1 MKANDVIDMLETSFL
16 EAKDM
21 GLESLSLATLEEV
34 IFRAREIAKDT
45 PDDLGRYEVALESY
59 RYRLANITGKY
70 NNRRESQRDMTNHT
84 INTGANALKA
94 STLINGGA
102 AVALLAFTGQVQ
114 ATAGNAGL
122 LLSFSLALG
131 FFAAGVFLAALAT
144 GATYVSQ
151 AAFGKEFAA
160 WNNKAGVKWRG
171 VAIGGV
177 FLSFVMFVVGGAVCA
192 SALSGL
198 SKEAAKKPEQISVP
212 HSVPAKRPPA
222 KVA

>member
-1 MKANDVIDMLETSFL
+1 MRSSATVARKAH
-16 EAKDM
+16 A
-21 GLESLSLATLEEV
+21 
-34 IFRAREIAKDT
+34 
-45 PDDLGRYEVALESY
+45 
-59 RYRLANITGKY
+59 
-70 NNRRESQRDMTNHT
+70 
-84 INTGANALKA
+84 
-94 STLINGGA
+94 
-102 AVALLAFTGQVQ
+102 
-114 ATAGNAGL
+114 AGNAGL

-131 FFAAGVFLAALAT
+131 FFAAGVFLASLAT

-160 WNNKAGVKWRG
+160 WNNKAGVKWHG

-177 FLSFVMFVVGGAVCA
+177 FLSFVMFVVGGA